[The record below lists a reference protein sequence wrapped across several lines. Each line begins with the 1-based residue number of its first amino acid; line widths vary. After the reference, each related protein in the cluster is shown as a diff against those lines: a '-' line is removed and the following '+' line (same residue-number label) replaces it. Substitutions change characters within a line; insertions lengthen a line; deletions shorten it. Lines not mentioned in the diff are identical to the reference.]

1 MVSVTNIQN
10 WLLHLDC
17 VSNILKK
24 PTFYFDFKRP
34 ELTLQIEKN
43 HFDLNFQGQEADF
56 QLEGAYYKKI
66 VALEDLNVG
75 FDDENDRK
83 SE

>member
-1 MVSVTNIQN
+1 M
-10 WLLHLDC
+10 
-17 VSNILKK
+17 LKLMQFN
-24 PTFYFDFKRP
+24 FYFKRP

-56 QLEGAYYKKI
+56 DLDGAYYKKI

-83 SE
+83 YNNFKLISCL